1 MISHHNEIE
10 SHNEH
15 PTPSLHTAKEYL
27 LDPRI
32 WFGTT
37 ALEVDFGSTNWKVS
51 TKGKAFGVAIFVVL
65 TV

>member
-1 MISHHNEIE
+1 MKLNLTTNTQHLAY
-10 SHNEH
+10 
-15 PTPSLHTAKEYL
+15 TLHSAKEYL

-51 TKGKAFGVAIFVVL
+51 TKGKAFGVAIFVVS